1 MWKLIQLSLLKKK
14 QFQFSKPVLTWVR
27 TLKQIFNS
35 IFTQNQNTSENQSEN
50 KVTQWEPPN
59 TGIYTGSLIYFLMI
73 VSINFDT
80 RPDALW
86 GFGAISN
93 TRLTLVI
100 LYS

>member
-1 MWKLIQLSLLKKK
+1 MWKLILLSLFKKN

-27 TLKQIFNS
+27 TLKQIFNP
-35 IFTQNQNTSENQSEN
+35 IFTLNQNTTENQSEN
-50 KVTQWEPPN
+50 QVTQWEPPN
-59 TGIYTGSLIYFLMI
+59 TGIYTGCLSFLKMI

-93 TRLTLVI
+93 TRLTLVS
-100 LYS
+100 L